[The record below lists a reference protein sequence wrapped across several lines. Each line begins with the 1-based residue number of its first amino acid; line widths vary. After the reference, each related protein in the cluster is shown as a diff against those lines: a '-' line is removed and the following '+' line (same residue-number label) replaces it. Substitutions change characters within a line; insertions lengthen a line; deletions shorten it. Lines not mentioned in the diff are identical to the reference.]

1 MYAAA
6 QAMRERP
13 LSARPRSLTLP
24 IAELRGVVVVSKR
37 GTLFDSYAKNW
48 KGSGPFAASYATS
61 AAPRSTYVAGSRL
74 RPANPL
80 RVESLSDYL
89 ERLAS
94 REAVPGG
101 GSAAALVGALGAALA
116 AMVARIGAT
125 DGALAR
131 EADQLRAQLIEAQF
145 RDESAFRAVV
155 AAQAL
160 PKGNDGERA
169 ARRSALESALN
180 GAAEAPLH
188 AASLALAVLKLSER
202 VFDSSTAALVSDAGC
217 AAEFANAA
225 VLACAYNVRIN
236 HRYMKDAGAIARQSA
251 ALAAMEEQSAQ
262 TLARL
267 RERLEAA
274 LAPRSKT

>member
-1 MYAAA
+1 M
-6 QAMRERP
+6 
-13 LSARPRSLTLP
+13 
-24 IAELRGVVVVSKR
+24 
-37 GTLFDSYAKNW
+37 
-48 KGSGPFAASYATS
+48 
-61 AAPRSTYVAGSRL
+61 
-74 RPANPL
+74 
-80 RVESLSDYL
+80 
-89 ERLAS
+89 
-94 REAVPGG
+94 PGG

>member
-1 MYAAA
+1 M
-6 QAMRERP
+6 
-13 LSARPRSLTLP
+13 
-24 IAELRGVVVVSKR
+24 
-37 GTLFDSYAKNW
+37 
-48 KGSGPFAASYATS
+48 
-61 AAPRSTYVAGSRL
+61 
-74 RPANPL
+74 
-80 RVESLSDYL
+80 ESLSDYL